1 MIMSISNLNFRSK
14 LSVHFLSMII
24 LPSTTMG
31 YSANKKKHGVING
44 IVLILGG
51 ILKVY
56 KASSPVINN
65 GS

>member
-1 MIMSISNLNFRSK
+1 
-14 LSVHFLSMII
+14 
-24 LPSTTMG
+24 MG